1 MTLRAAIYAR
11 VSSSAQRDAHT
22 IESQLYV
29 LRPFAKREGWEVVGE
44 YIDDGRS
51 AKTGQLERRDG
62 FARLVRDATAG
73 RFDILA
79 VVDINRLTRTE
90 DMRERAEILG
100 PFQAAGIRIVTPTGG
115 ELDLRTMLGELYVTL
130 HAIVAAEENR
140 KRTEAIKR
148 GKARAIAEGRKPA
161 GPTPYG
167 LAYDRASGQWSIDS
181 VRGPIVAEIY
191 RRVIA
196 GESCQSIAIDL
207 HDRGVPRPR
216 SSQWTRHFVWR
227 IVRQRYPVGEWS
239 PDKASRAVIR
249 VPAIVDEATWQ
260 LAQEALIEHGKRGLV
275 RVQHV
280 YLLQGLGVCGH
291 CGEPI
296 AIRSANHRAKT
307 RAAYVCRARK
317 LDRRYAGRCTSAI
330 LPADEVD
337 ARVWT
342 IVSRALASPELAAA
356 VERRAAERAANRR
369 DWQADV
375 RRYEAR
381 LEQIERATTA
391 LTARFRRGLI
401 TEAVLDHEL
410 AAAARD
416 RAAISAQLETARR
429 AAGAH
434 DEPVGSVDEW
444 LAALRSLAATAQTK
458 DRRRVVTALVRRGAA
473 VFVGGAVEIDLEIDE
488 PQGAGGATPVSVVS
502 AGYRTQH
509 GTITR
514 KPITIRLVA

>member
-1 MTLRAAIYAR
+1 MTARAAIYAR

-22 IESQLYV
+22 IESQLHV
-29 LRPFAKREGWEVVGE
+29 LRPFVASRGWKLVAE
-44 YIDDGRS
+44 YLDDGRS
-51 AKTGQLERRDG
+51 AATGKLEKREA
-62 FARLVRDATAG
+62 FARCVADATA
-73 RFDILA
+73 RKFDVLVIFAL
-79 VVDINRLTRTE
+79 DRLTRTT
-90 DMRERAEILG
+90 DAIERAQILG
-100 PFQAAGIRIVTPTGG
+100 PFQRAGVQIVTPS
-115 ELDLRTMLGELYVTL
+115 EEIDLRTMLGELYATM

-140 KRTEAIKR
+140 KRAERIKA

-167 LAYDRASGQWSIDS
+167 LAYDRASGRWSIDP

-216 SSQWTRHFVWR
+216 SSMWTRHFVWR
-227 IVRQRYPVGEWS
+227 IVRQRYPAGEWS
-239 PDKASRAVIR
+239 PDRASRAVIR

-260 LAQEALIEHGKRGLV
+260 LAQERLIEHHKRGLV
-275 RVQHV
+275 RVKHV

-291 CGEPI
+291 CGEPM

-337 ARVWT
+337 ARVWA

-369 DWQADV
+369 DWQSDV

-381 LEQIERATTA
+381 LEQLERATTA

-401 TEAVLDHEL
+401 SEAVLDREL

-416 RAAISAQLETARR
+416 RAAIAAQLETARR

-434 DEPVGSVDEW
+434 DEPVESVDEW
-444 LAALRSLAATAQTK
+444 VAALRALAVTARPE
-458 DRRRVVTALVRRGAA
+458 DRRRIVTALVRRGAA
-473 VFVGGAVEIDLEIDE
+473 VFAGGGVEIDLEIAE
-488 PQGAGGATPVSVVS
+488 PQEAGDAAPVSVVS

-509 GTITR
+509 GAIGR
-514 KPITIRLVA
+514 NPLKLRLVA